1 MRIVDSHFHWWPR
14 SIFEALCERKGYPR
28 AERNNKGGY
37 TYWREANVPPR
48 FALGADWVDL
58 EAQLAH
64 MDGTGHQIDVVC
76 STGPISCHFSDLPS
90 EEGRDA
96 AIQWNEEMAGAQ
108 CKYPGRLWASAV
120 LPLVDTRIA
129 LDVLE
134 DAVTRLGLIGV
145 NLPGSIGSHENIDT
159 PRLEPLY
166 ARLETLGLPIFLH
179 PSDAMFTDILD
190 GYNGALYTSLGRVI
204 DVSVAA
210 YRLVLSGIMERYPRL
225 KIVMSHTGGALPYQA
240 GRMDKNSG
248 KAGLPLPPSTYL
260 KRMYTDTVSPHSM
273 GVRFA
278 IEFYGVDHVMYGS
291 DYPCWM
297 PEAAMKVLD
306 EAGISAEDQQK
317 ILSGNARRI
326 LGLREPQVA
335 DAGKPDAAKPVLTRV

>member
-14 SIFEALCERKGYPR
+14 SIFEALCKRKDYPR
-28 AERNNKGGY
+28 AERNDKGGY

-58 EAQLAH
+58 DAQLAH
-64 MDGTGHQIDVVC
+64 MDATGHRIDVVC

-108 CKYPGRLWASAV
+108 RKYPGRLWASAV

-129 LDVLE
+129 LEVLE
-134 DAVTRLGLIGV
+134 DAVTRLGLMGV
-145 NLPGSIGSHENIDT
+145 NLPGSIGSHENIDA

-166 ARLETLGLPIFLH
+166 ERLEALGLPLFLH
-179 PSDAMFTDILD
+179 PSDAMFTDILA
-190 GYNGALYTSLGRVI
+190 GYNGALYTSLGRVV

-278 IEFYGVDHVMYGS
+278 IEFYGVDHIMYGS

-297 PEAAMKVLD
+297 PEAAMQVLD
-306 EAGISAEDQQK
+306 EAGLSAEDREK
-317 ILSGNARRI
+317 IMNGNARRI

-335 DAGKPDAAKPVLTRV
+335 EVA